1 MRLQEKGSGRK
12 IIIQIKGIFMY
23 KHRFGVGDLFVG
35 LSVVAVIFAGVG
47 YFGYNIELASTQWML
62 IATVLALWGIYL
74 KPNSR

>member
-1 MRLQEKGSGRK
+1 
-12 IIIQIKGIFMY
+12 MY
-23 KHRFGVGDLFVG
+23 KHRFGVGDLFIG

-74 KPNSR
+74 KPNNK